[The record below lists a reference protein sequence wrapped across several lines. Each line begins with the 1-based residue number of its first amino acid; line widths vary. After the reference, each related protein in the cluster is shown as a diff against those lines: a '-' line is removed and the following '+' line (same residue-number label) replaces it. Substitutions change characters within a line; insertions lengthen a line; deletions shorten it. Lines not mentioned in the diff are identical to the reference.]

1 MFIQL
6 WVKCPCLLARDDWLG
21 KQVLEGEERDAD
33 EERSVLIFVLNF
45 CCMSSP
51 SAFGFKSDV
60 LLTWKKKS

>member
-1 MFIQL
+1 M
-6 WVKCPCLLARDDWLG
+6 
-21 KQVLEGEERDAD
+21 LEGEERDAD